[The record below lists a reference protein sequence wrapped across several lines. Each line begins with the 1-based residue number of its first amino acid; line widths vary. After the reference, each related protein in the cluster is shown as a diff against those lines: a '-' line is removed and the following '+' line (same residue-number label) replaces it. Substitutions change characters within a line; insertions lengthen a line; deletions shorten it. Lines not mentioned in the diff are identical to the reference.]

1 MKVIKIGEITET
13 RLMDGC
19 IKVHFR
25 YDIFV

>member
-19 IKVHFR
+19 LKVYFR
-25 YDIFV
+25 YDNLV